1 MFISF
6 EGIDGSGKSTLSV
19 RFTEYLN
26 NSYRDEFN
34 LLKIDPHLGDFI
46 WTKEPLFTTEEAD
59 RLNSPEYKNQYKRE
73 ALFFESRL
81 NHQEAMAGK
90 NIVCDRYIWS
100 GLAYSTLFSPACY
113 DFATELY
120 LNTSIFLQ
128 PDLYIFVDTPVDV
141 CYTRRDS
148 EVPMDRLNSIRNAYF
163 ATKGLLKSPVL
174 TVSNEDEENVSFQK
188 LAESFDLF
196 VKNRID

>member
-1 MFISF
+1 MFIVF

-19 RFTEYLN
+19 KFAEYLN
-26 NSYRDEFN
+26 NKYRDEFG
-34 LLKIDPHLGDFI
+34 LLKIDPHLGDFV

-81 NHQEAMAGK
+81 NHQETIAGK
-90 NIVCDRYIWS
+90 NVICDRYIWT
-100 GLAYSTLFSPACY
+100 GLAYSTLFSPACLG
-113 DFATELY
+113 FATELY
-120 LNTSIFLQ
+120 LDTSIFIQ
-128 PDLYIFVDTPVDV
+128 PDLYIFVDTPVEV

-148 EVPMDRLNSIRNAYF
+148 EVPKDRLDGIRNAYL

-174 TVSNEDEENVSFQK
+174 TVSNEYEENVSFQK
-188 LAESFDLF
+188 LVESFDLF
-196 VKNRID
+196 IKNRIE